1 MATRTLTRTR
11 SRTLRLAAALAA
23 TATATIGLAAPA
35 QATDPLDY
43 VALGDSFSAGSG
55 ILPLDPTAPL
65 LCARSTAN
73 YPHVVAQRTGAE
85 LTDVTCGGAQTKDFA
100 GAQYPGVAPQL
111 DAVDADTD
119 VVTLTIGG
127 NDNNTFIGAIVACG
141 SAGVLSGGKGSP
153 CKDAN
158 GDKFTKEIDAST
170 YPALKTALRA
180 IKDKAPNARV
190 GILGY
195 PWIVPAEAD
204 PTCFAKMPIATGDVP
219 YLRDLQAHLNRAVQR
234 AASETG
240 ATFVD
245 MAAASEGHDA
255 CKPRGTRWIEP
266 VLFGTNFVP
275 VHPNAIGEKGMA
287 DQAIGVMKLG

>member
-1 MATRTLTRTR
+1 MAT
-11 SRTLRLAAALAA
+11 RTLRLAAALAA
-23 TATATIGLAAPA
+23 ATTATIGLAAPA
-35 QATDPLDY
+35 QATGGDPLDY

-85 LTDVTCGGAQTKDFA
+85 LTDVSCGGAQTKDFA
-100 GAQYPGVAPQL
+100 GSQYPGVAPQL

-127 NDNNTFIGAIVACG
+127 NDNNTFITAILACG
-141 SAGVLSGGKGSP
+141 TAGVLSGGKGSP
-153 CKDAN
+153 CKEAN

-170 YPALKTALRA
+170 YPAVKASLQA
-180 IKDKAPNARV
+180 IKAKAPNARV

-195 PWIVPAEAD
+195 PWIVPEKSD
-204 PTCFAKMPIATGDVP
+204 PACFAKMPVAEGDVP
-219 YLRDLQAHLNRAVQR
+219 YLRELQAHLNKAVQR

-240 ATFVD
+240 AMFVD
-245 MAAASEGHDA
+245 MAPASDGHDA

-275 VHPNAIGEKGMA
+275 VHPNAIGEKAMA
-287 DQAIGVMKLG
+287 DQAIDVLELG